1 MRTALYALGIL
12 APLFFAFSFASA
24 QIGQDPVKFVIAPD
38 HPGPGE
44 VVIIEAQGVGGFLG
58 DATIS
63 WRVNGSLVRSGVGE
77 QRFSFTLGG
86 LGSTNTVDV
95 TISSPT
101 RGIITKKFSFNP
113 SNVYMLWEAKTSVPP
128 LYLGK
133 ALYTGGSSF
142 KVVAVPQVVV
152 KGSTVSV
159 GSLSFAWQRN
169 GTPLPEQS
177 GRGKNI
183 LNLTGNQLLPQE
195 TVTVNVSLNGEVVA
209 QGEVV
214 VPVSK
219 PQIFL
224 YESDPLRGVL
234 YDQAL
239 TNKAS
244 LAAKEVTFKAEPYFF
259 DLGSLNSGSV
269 SYEWKLNNK
278 VTTGPETSKGYLTL
292 RQSGNGEGSASLS
305 VALQNL
311 DSGKYV
317 QAAKAALT
325 ILFGNTT
332 NDSTQTPFG
341 L

>member
-1 MRTALYALGIL
+1 MRTILYVL
-12 APLFFAFSFASA
+12 AVLLSLTPFAIASA
-24 QIGQDPVKFVIAPD
+24 QVGQDPVKFVIAPD
-38 HPGPGE
+38 HPGPGDT
-44 VVIIEAQGVGGFLG
+44 VVIEAQGVGGFLG
-58 DATIS
+58 DATIT
-63 WRVNGSLVRSGVGE
+63 WRVNGNLVLSGVGE
-77 QRFSFTLGG
+77 QKFSFTLGG

-95 TISSPT
+95 TISSPS
-101 RGIITKKFSFNP
+101 RGVITKKFSFNP

-128 LYLGK
+128 FYLGK
-133 ALYTGGSSF
+133 ALFTGGSVF

-152 KGSTVSV
+152 RGSTVSV

-183 LNLTGNQLLPQE
+183 LNLTGNQLLLQE
-195 TVTVNVSLNGEVVA
+195 TVAVDVSLNGEVVA
-209 QGEVV
+209 RGEVV
-214 VPVSK
+214 IPVQK
-219 PQIFL
+219 PQVLL

-239 TNKAS
+239 TNRAS
-244 LAAKEVTFKAEPYFF
+244 LAVKEVAFKAEPYFF

-269 SYEWKLNNK
+269 SYEWRLNNK

-292 RQSGNGEGSASLS
+292 RQSGNGEGSAALS

-317 QAAKAALT
+317 QTAKTALT

-332 NDSTQTPFG
+332 SGSTQAPFG